1 MMLKYKYDMV
11 GIEGDGDLKI
21 SINVNP
27 ELSDTEIT
35 ISCNQL
41 TPDIERL
48 LATVRML
55 DKQIMAKKNE
65 ETYLL
70 DVSKVI
76 YLESI
81 DRRTF
86 AYTEDDVYETNL
98 KLYELEQQLDQYGFF
113 RASKS
118 CVVQLRSIES
128 LKADVNRKIKV
139 TLVNGE
145 QLMVSRQ
152 YADGLKRKLGVK

>member
-1 MMLKYKYDMV
+1 M
-11 GIEGDGDLKI
+11 KI
-21 SINVNP
+21 SIHVSP
-27 ELSDTEIT
+27 EFRDTEIT
-35 ISCNQL
+35 ISCSRL

-70 DVSKVI
+70 DVSKVM

-86 AYTEDDVYETNL
+86 AYTKEDVYETNL
-98 KLYELEQQLDQYGFF
+98 KLYELEQQLDEYGFF

-118 CVVQLRSIES
+118 CVIQLRSIAS

-139 TLVNGE
+139 TLENGE

-152 YADGLKRKLGVK
+152 YADELKRKLGVK